1 MGKSKLKHES
11 GREKKEQG
19 CMYFTAF
26 VSHSV
31 SKKDNVSVS
40 FRVVPIEK
48 ESPTIEHIKYD
59 TGS

>member
-1 MGKSKLKHES
+1 
-11 GREKKEQG
+11 
-19 CMYFTAF
+19 MYFTAF

>member
-1 MGKSKLKHES
+1 
-11 GREKKEQG
+11 
-19 CMYFTAF
+19 MYFTAF

-59 TGS
+59 TGSQFIYNSFQLIENHR